1 MGKYR
6 SKSGCLTCR
15 QRRVKCD
22 EVKPKCGQCG
32 KKNRDCQWD
41 PQQVESRVYQSES
54 DLPRTLLNN
63 QAQRMDIDEKE
74 DDGEDVALAPSRRA
88 SSRKTVQV
96 AHKLQTVNEPTGK
109 ATAGLQQPSTLPFPL
124 QMESPMRTSA
134 SGRVA
139 VLPALSTALP
149 TK

>member
-1 MGKYR
+1 M
-6 SKSGCLTCR
+6 
-15 QRRVKCD
+15 
-22 EVKPKCGQCG
+22 KPKCGQCG

-41 PQQVESRVYQSES
+41 TQRVESRVYQPES

-88 SSRKTVQV
+88 NSRKTSVQTDFS
-96 AHKLQTVNEPTGK
+96 LQIVNQPAGK

-124 QMESPMRTSA
+124 QMESPIRTSA

-139 VLPALSTALP
+139 VPSALSTALP